1 MGFFLDGGFSS
12 QRYNRNAVT
21 SSQSVVERGCFKGGT
36 STATGRREIRNV
48 NKAKESRRQ
57 FSTSVKG
64 ASPPRSRESRERGG
78 SWFSKEASLRGGKR
92 NKH

>member
-1 MGFFLDGGFSS
+1 MGYFLDGGFSS

-64 ASPPRSRESRERGG
+64 ASPPPKQREQRKGG
-78 SWFSKEASLRGGKR
+78 VLVFQGGQSAGWQK
-92 NKH
+92 K